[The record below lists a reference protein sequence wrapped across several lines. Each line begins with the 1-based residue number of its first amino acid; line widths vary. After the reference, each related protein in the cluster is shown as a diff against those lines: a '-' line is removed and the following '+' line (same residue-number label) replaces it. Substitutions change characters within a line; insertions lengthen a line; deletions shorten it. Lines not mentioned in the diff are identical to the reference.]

1 MVKKVSLLLMQEG
14 EKAQRQQ
21 DRSECAYYIRE
32 SEKMITCEGLEEHT
46 ICGTRFRTEQ
56 DKFDFQEKHCYKNC
70 ERCKHGK
77 MLDESYGN

>member
-1 MVKKVSLLLMQEG
+1 MAG
-14 EKAQRQQ
+14 
-21 DRSECAYYIRE
+21 YYGPGIYR
-32 SEKMITCEGLEEHT
+32 TACEGLEEHT

>member
-1 MVKKVSLLLMQEG
+1 MNGRILWSG
-14 EKAQRQQ
+14 NIP
-21 DRSECAYYIRE
+21 DRVAYYIRE

>member
-1 MVKKVSLLLMQEG
+1 MAG
-14 EKAQRQQ
+14 YYGPGIYRT
-21 DRSECAYYIRE
+21 ECA
-32 SEKMITCEGLEEHT
+32 CEGLEEHT

>member
-1 MVKKVSLLLMQEG
+1 MAG
-14 EKAQRQQ
+14 YYGPGIYRT
-21 DRSECAYYIRE
+21 ECAYYIRE
-32 SEKMITCEGLEEHT
+32 SEKMITCDGLEEHT

-56 DKFDFQEKHCYKNC
+56 DKFDFQENHCYKNC